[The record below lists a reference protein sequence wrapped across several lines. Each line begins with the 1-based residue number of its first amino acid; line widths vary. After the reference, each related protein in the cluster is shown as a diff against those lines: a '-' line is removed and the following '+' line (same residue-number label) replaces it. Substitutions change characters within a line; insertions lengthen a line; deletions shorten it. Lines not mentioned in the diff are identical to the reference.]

1 MPDRAKL
8 LDVRTLDMKMYS
20 KMPDGVKFLDV
31 KTFSRVV

>member
-1 MPDRAKL
+1 MPDGAKF
-8 LDVRTLDMKMYS
+8 LDVRTLDMKIYS